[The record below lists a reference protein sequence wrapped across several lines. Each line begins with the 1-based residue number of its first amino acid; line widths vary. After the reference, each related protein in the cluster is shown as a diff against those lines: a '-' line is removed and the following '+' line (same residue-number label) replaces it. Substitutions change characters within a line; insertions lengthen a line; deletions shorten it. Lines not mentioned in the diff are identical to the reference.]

1 VRTLPDHGACFD
13 RFSGAYNAPA
23 NGTHTLS
30 APAQRPRILIVDDDG
45 VSRRIFAHLLRQ
57 EDVEITFA
65 ENGARGLALLR
76 TSTFDLVFSDLHM
89 PVLGG
94 HDMLKLA
101 RPFSKARFVA
111 MTSDDEAARLFD
123 AWVPKPFTREQLVI
137 QIAEATRRAST
148 ESA

>member
-1 VRTLPDHGACFD
+1 MG
-13 RFSGAYNAPA
+13 
-23 NGTHTLS
+23 HTLS
-30 APAQRPRILIVDDDG
+30 DSAQRRRILIVDDDA
-45 VSRRIFAHLLRQ
+45 VSRRIFAHLLRE
-57 EDVEITFA
+57 EDLEITFA
-65 ENGARGLALLR
+65 ENGARGLAILR
-76 TSTFDLVFSDLHM
+76 SSTFDLVFSDLHM

-123 AWVPKPFTREQLVI
+123 ARVPKPFTREQLVA
-137 QIAEATRRAST
+137 QIAKATQRAFT